1 MRERHDAAREGRLQE
16 TGDTMKTIL
25 GALLAL
31 AFSVQAPATV
41 RYFHWDKPHHGNRG
55 NVTALDLST
64 GKVVWEVL
72 AGKSVNFVQETGT
85 GILTGNDEGEVV
97 LLDKANGKVIW
108 RCRLETKAE
117 IKTLLAETDEGF
129 FVSSGDRLFWLVS
142 RDGKLLL
149 RCNDICTNA
158 K

>member
-1 MRERHDAAREGRLQE
+1 
-16 TGDTMKTIL
+16 MKTIL
-25 GALLAL
+25 GLLLWL
-31 AFSVQAPATV
+31 AFSAQVSATA

-72 AGKSVNFVQETGT
+72 AGKSVNFVQETGI
-85 GILTGNDEGEVV
+85 GILTGNDEGEIV
-97 LLDKANGKVIW
+97 LLDKTNGKVVW

-129 FVSSGDRLFWLVS
+129 FVSSGDSFFWLVS
-142 RDGKLLL
+142 REGKLLL
-149 RCNDICTNA
+149 RCNDTCTA
-158 K
+158 PK

>member
-1 MRERHDAAREGRLQE
+1 
-16 TGDTMKTIL
+16 MKLIV

-31 AFSVQAPATV
+31 AFSARATATDC
-41 RYFHWDKPHHGNRG
+41 YFHWDKPHHGNRG

-64 GKVVWEVL
+64 GKVLWEIL

-85 GILTGNDEGEVV
+85 GVLTGNDEGEVV
-97 LLDKANGKVIW
+97 LLDKTNGKVVW
-108 RCRLETKAE
+108 RCRLENKAE

-129 FVSSGDRLFWLVS
+129 FVASGDSQFWLVS

-149 RCNDICTNA
+149 RSSDTCTIPS
-158 K
+158 